1 MLVHATGT
9 AVECLTTQVV
19 RLAQRMRLARVVRLG
34 LSPVDL
40 SDSAGRGELRVG
52 SDLERGAVA
61 TRSPRAPDETPTTS
75 ADEPEEVRESNPRRC
90 KSNPRRCMT

>member
-40 SDSAGRGELRVG
+40 SHEEGHCG
-52 SDLERGAVA
+52 LEDRQIPTDA
-61 TRSPRAPDETPTTS
+61 RSTPQ
-75 ADEPEEVRESNPRRC
+75 
-90 KSNPRRCMT
+90 